1 MTDRWTGERGTRQ
14 SETERGLQKARTTKT
29 WMVFAVPTERP
40 VILKERAAGAYRLS
54 AFYFAKMSSELPLTL
69 LMPSLFCTLTYWM
82 AGMRG
87 LPQFFATWA
96 ILLLNILNCQVDSPV
111 LVRQVDGPFSCL
123 NYQVGSPV
131 LACQVDGRSL

>member
-1 MTDRWTGERGTRQ
+1 
-14 SETERGLQKARTTKT
+14 
-29 WMVFAVPTERP
+29 MVFAVPTERP

-87 LPQFFATWA
+87 LPQFFATWG

-111 LVRQVDGPFSCL
+111 LVRQVEGP
-123 NYQVGSPV
+123 
-131 LACQVDGRSL
+131 LALS

>member
-1 MTDRWTGERGTRQ
+1 M
-14 SETERGLQKARTTKT
+14 QKARTMKT
-29 WMVFAVPTERP
+29 RTVFAVPTERP

-69 LMPSLFCTLTYWM
+69 LMPTLFCTLTYWM

-96 ILLLNILNCQVDSPV
+96 ILLLNILNCQVHSPV
-111 LVRQVDGPFSCL
+111 SVCRVDGPFS
-123 NYQVGSPV
+123 SV
-131 LACQVDGRSL
+131 LTARWTVFSSVLTARWTVPLALSLTARWTVPLALS